1 MNGRAPARAGD
12 GDVSVPLPYNPAAVG
27 SLVPALLLS
36 AGPGGD
42 ASGGGAFIGML
53 PPLVLTF
60 VIFYFLLIRPQ
71 QKKERDR
78 QAQLA
83 ALKKGDRVVTSGGI
97 VGTVAGNRGDQI
109 LLLVD
114 ERHDVRMTVLRSAIT
129 TILGEKDGTEGGNG
143 KADEPAEPSAV
154 SKGRA

>member
-1 MNGRAPARAGD
+1 M
-12 GDVSVPLPYNPAAVG
+12 S
-27 SLVPALLLS
+27 
-36 AGPGGD
+36 GPGGGD
-42 ASGGGAFIGML
+42 PSGGGAFIGML

-71 QKKERDR
+71 QRKERDR

-114 ERHDVRMTVLRSAIT
+114 ERKDVRMTVLRSAVS
-129 TILGEKDGTEGGNG
+129 TILGDKDGAEGGNG
-143 KADEPAEPSAV
+143 KADEPAEPAPV
-154 SKGRA
+154 GKDRT